1 MQCEK
6 LVIIVL
12 NLLVDNHVAKK
23 YLDITYSC
31 NIQLL
36 VTLGQGYDYRSWRL
50 QNSYS
55 GGEVGRAQGNI
66 AGADYGTGW
75 YSIIMSEMMPHHKNI
90 V

>member
-12 NLLVDNHVAKK
+12 NHLVDNHVAKK
-23 YLDITYSC
+23 YYLDITYSC

-66 AGADYGTGW
+66 AGADYGTG
-75 YSIIMSEMMPHHKNI
+75 
-90 V
+90 

>member
-12 NLLVDNHVAKK
+12 NHLVDNH

-31 NIQLL
+31 NIQWL

-66 AGADYGTGW
+66 AGADYGTG
-75 YSIIMSEMMPHHKNI
+75 
-90 V
+90 

>member
-6 LVIIVL
+6 LVITVL
-12 NLLVDNHVAKK
+12 NLLVDNH
-23 YLDITYSC
+23 YLDITHSC

-55 GGEVGRAQGNI
+55 GGEVERAQGNI
-66 AGADYGTGW
+66 AGADYGTG
-75 YSIIMSEMMPHHKNI
+75 
-90 V
+90 

>member
-1 MQCEK
+1 MSQK
-6 LVIIVL
+6 
-12 NLLVDNHVAKK
+12 N

-55 GGEVGRAQGNI
+55 GGEVERAQGNI

-75 YSIIMSEMMPHHKNI
+75 YSIIIPEMMSQKYCSTKF
-90 V
+90 